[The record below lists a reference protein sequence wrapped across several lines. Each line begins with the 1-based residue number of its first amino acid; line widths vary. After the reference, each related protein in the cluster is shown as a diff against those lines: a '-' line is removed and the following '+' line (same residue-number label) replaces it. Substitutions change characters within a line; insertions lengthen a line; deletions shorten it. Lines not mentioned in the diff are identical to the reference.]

1 MSHTL
6 GSNEL
11 LTVILI
17 TLICTSGFF
26 SAAETSLTSCS
37 KLRLKK
43 MAKNGNQKAIKVLKL
58 LDNFDETLSTILI
71 GNNIANIAAA
81 SISAAVFTAYFGAG
95 GLALATMVTT
105 VVVLIFGEILPKS
118 AAKDL
123 PEKFAMGCAPILNIF
138 VILLTPLNFLFKLLK
153 AALNKFLKSNTSRT
167 LTEDELLLMV
177 DEVENDGAINKQ
189 DSELIKSAIEFS
201 DIRVR
206 EIMTPRVDMV
216 SVDLAESNQEALKTF
231 TSHGFSRLPVYKEDD
246 KEIVGIIHAKDF
258 FTAYINN
265 PDFKLERIVKN
276 IAYVHS
282 STKISLVMKT
292 LQDTKVEMAMVLD
305 SYGTP
310 RGLVTTEDIVEELV
324 GEIWDEHDKVISSF
338 HKIGKDKYLISCNSN
353 LQNASLHDLFKYLGL
368 DIDRYGL
375 ENNSIAGW
383 VVETLGDIPHKG
395 DSFECK
401 NLHVTVNKTNKH
413 RVLEILLEIE
423 NPEDEKET
431 KEK

>member
-1 MSHTL
+1 MQENIGSLESLTL
-6 GSNEL
+6 
-11 LTVILI
+11 ILI
-17 TLICTSGFF
+17 ILILLSGFF
-26 SAAETSLTSCS
+26 SASETALTSCS

-43 MAKNGNQKAIKVLKL
+43 LAKKGDLKASKVLKL
-58 LDNFDETLSTILI
+58 LANFDGVLSAILI
-71 GNNIANIAAA
+71 GNNIVNIAAA
-81 SISAAVFTAYFGAG
+81 SISAAIFTAYFGAS

-105 VVVLIFGEILPKS
+105 IVVLIFGEILPKS

-123 PEKFAMGCAPILNIF
+123 PEKIAIKCTPLLRVF
-138 VILLTPLNFLFKLLK
+138 VFILTPITLCFKLLK
-153 AALNKFLKSNTSRT
+153 KLLSHFLTSTSSRA

-216 SVDLAESNQEALKTF
+216 SVDILDGNQEALTTF
-231 TSHGFSRLPVYKEDD
+231 TSHGFSRLPVYKADD
-246 KEIVGIIHAKDF
+246 KEFIGIIHAKDF
-258 FTAYINN
+258 FTSYINN

-292 LQDTKVEMAMVLD
+292 LQDTKVEMAIVLD

-324 GEIWDEHDKVISSF
+324 GEIWDEHDKVVSSF
-338 HKIGKDKYLISCNSN
+338 HKVGDHKYLISCNSN
-353 LQNASLHDLFKYLGL
+353 LQNSSVHDLFKYLNL

-375 ENNSIAGW
+375 ENNSISGW
-383 VVETLGDIPHKG
+383 VVETLGDIPHKNDTFTCG
-395 DSFECK
+395 
-401 NLHVTVNKTNKH
+401 NIRVTVNKTNKH
-413 RVLEILLEIE
+413 RVLEILLEILPE
-423 NPEDEKET
+423 NK
-431 KEK
+431 

>member
-1 MSHTL
+1 MNL
-6 GSNEL
+6 NIGSL
-11 LTVILI
+11 DSLIICLIILI
-17 TLICTSGFF
+17 LLSGFF
-26 SAAETSLTSCS
+26 SAAETALTSCS

-43 MAKNGNQKAIKVLKL
+43 LAKNGNHRASKVLKL
-58 LDNFDETLSTILI
+58 TDSFDETLSTILI
-71 GNNIANIAAA
+71 GNNIVNIAAA
-81 SISAAVFTAYFGAG
+81 SISAAVFTAYFGAS
-95 GLALATMVTT
+95 GLALATLVTT
-105 VVVLIFGEILPKS
+105 IVVLVFGEILPKS

-123 PEKFAMGCAPILNIF
+123 PEKFSMTCAPLLS
-138 VILLTPLNFLFKLLK
+138 VLVVLLTPLNFLFKLLK
-153 AALNKFLKSNTSRT
+153 AALSKVIKSNASRG

-216 SVDLAESNQEALKTF
+216 SVDIADGNKEALNTF
-231 TSHGFSRLPVYKEDD
+231 TSHGFSRLPVYKDDD
-246 KEIVGIIHAKDF
+246 KEIIGIIHAKDF

-292 LQDTKVEMAMVLD
+292 LQDTKVEMAIVLD
-305 SYGTP
+305 SYGTA

-338 HKIGKDKYLISCNSN
+338 HKIGQNKYLISCNSN
-353 LQNASLHDLFKYLGL
+353 LQNSSLHDLFKYLQL
-368 DIDRYGL
+368 DIDQYGL
-375 ENNSIAGW
+375 ENTSISGW

-395 DSFECK
+395 DDFHCK

-413 RVLEILLEIE
+413 RVLEILLDIE
-423 NPEDEKET
+423 APTTAE
-431 KEK
+431 